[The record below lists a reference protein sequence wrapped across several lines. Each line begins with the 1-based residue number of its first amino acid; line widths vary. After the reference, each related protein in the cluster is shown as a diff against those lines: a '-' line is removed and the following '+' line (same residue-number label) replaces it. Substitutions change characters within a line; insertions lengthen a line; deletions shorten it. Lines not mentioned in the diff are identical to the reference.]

1 MELLEKRVKSRFSH
15 RQILL
20 FPHTEFDDYVRLAS
34 SLLTLPDD
42 FKDDQYRQQWQENI
56 EVHRHTVCVCVCVCV
71 CACACV
77 RVRVRVCVHVC
88 VCVCV
93 CVWCTLVFMAS
104 CV

>member
-71 CACACV
+71 
-77 RVRVRVCVHVC
+77 RVHVC

-93 CVWCTLVFMAS
+93 CM
-104 CV
+104 CVCVCGVH